1 MKESFQS
8 KYAIPAMSG
17 DQARGALVRAIA
29 RLSTTRMNSRIG
41 LAADAAGACVLLYAG
56 MRRHDVHALAA
67 ATIVFSGLTLFSFVE
82 YCFHRWLFHGS
93 AVGMLEQGHRRHH
106 QNPTGHDSLPFFVPP
121 LVVLGL
127 AALFA
132 TVLPATFALLLSGGL
147 AAGYALYGLS
157 HCAIHGVRFRY
168 PPARRWAAN
177 HHIHHHHP
185 DRNFGVT
192 TPLWDIA
199 LRTRYEPKR
208 PNGSRPDRKS
218 TRTATE

>member
-1 MKESFQS
+1 MKESFES
-8 KYAIPAMSG
+8 KNAIPATAG
-17 DQARGALVRAIA
+17 DHARGVLIQAIA

-41 LAADAAGACVLLYAG
+41 LAADAAVACVLLYAG
-56 MRRHDVHALAA
+56 MRRHDVHVLAA
-67 ATIVFSGLTLFSFVE
+67 AMIVFSGLTLFSFVE
-82 YCFHRWLFHGS
+82 YCFHRWLFHAS
-93 AVGMLEQGHRRHH
+93 AQGMLEQGHRRHH
-106 QNPTGHDSLPFFVPP
+106 QNPSGYDSLPFFAPP
-121 LVVLGL
+121 LGILGL

-132 TVLPATFALLLSGGL
+132 IVLPATFALLLSAGL

-168 PPARRWAAN
+168 PLARRWAAN

-192 TPLWDIA
+192 TPLWDIV

-208 PNGSRPDRKS
+208 LNGSRPNRKL
-218 TRTATE
+218 TRTAMG